1 MTQSTEEVLSFDEAM
16 EKFDPVLGFEVH
28 VELNT
33 RTKMFDA
40 APNVFGD
47 EPNTNVTPV
56 SLGLP
61 GVLPVVNRVAVESA
75 IKLGLA
81 LGCEI
86 RPVSHFARKNYF
98 YPDTPKNFQT
108 SQYDEPIAENGSVD
122 VELEDGTVFTVEIE
136 RAHMEEDAGK
146 LTHMGGAA
154 GRIQGADFSLVD
166 YNRAG
171 VPLIEIVTKPIEG
184 AGSRAPE
191 LARAYVAVIRE
202 IVKNLGISDARMER
216 GNVRCDANVS
226 LMPKG
231 ATTYGTRSETKNVN
245 SLRAVERAVRF
256 EIQRHAAVL
265 DSGGTIV
272 QETRHWHEDTRSTTS
287 GRPKSD
293 ADDYRYFPEPDLVPV
308 VTDDEWIERLRAE
321 LPEPPAERRK
331 RLQAA
336 WGFSD
341 EEFRDVVNAGVL
353 DEIEQTVAA
362 GAAPSAARKWWMGE
376 IARLAN
382 QREVEIA
389 ELGVTPQH
397 VVELDGL
404 IGAGK
409 INDKLAKKVLAHVLE
424 GEGSPAEVV
433 EQRGLAVVSDDG
445 VLTAAIDDAMAQMP
459 DVVAKVRTGKVQA
472 VGALIGPVMKA
483 TRGQADAARVREL
496 ILEKLGVQG

>member
-1 MTQSTEEVLSFDEAM
+1 MNRSTEEVLSFDEAM
-16 EKFDPVLGFEVH
+16 EKYDPVLGFEVH

-171 VPLIEIVTKPIEG
+171 VPLIEIVTKPIVG
-184 AGSRAPE
+184 AGTRAPE
-191 LARAYVAVIRE
+191 LARVYVALIRE
-202 IVKNLGISDARMER
+202 IVKNLGISDAKMER

-231 ATTYGTRSETKNVN
+231 SATFGTRSETKNVN

-265 DSGGTIV
+265 DAGGTIV

-308 VTDDEWIERLRAE
+308 VPDPEWIERLRSE

-331 RLQAA
+331 RLRTD

-353 DEIEQTVAA
+353 DEIEQTVSA
-362 GAAPSAARKWWMGE
+362 GAAPAAARKWWMGE

-397 VVELDGL
+397 VVELNGL
-404 IGAGK
+404 IDAGK

-433 EQRGLAVVSDDG
+433 ERRGLAVVSDDS

-459 DVVAKVRTGKVQA
+459 DVVAKVQAGKVQA

-483 TRGQADAARVREL
+483 TRGQADAGRVREL

>member
-1 MTQSTEEVLSFDEAM
+1 MTQTTEEVLSFDEAM
-16 EKFDPVLGFEVH
+16 EKYDPVLGFEVH

-171 VPLIEIVTKPIEG
+171 VPLIEIVTKPIVG
-184 AGSRAPE
+184 AGTRAPE

-231 ATTYGTRSETKNVN
+231 ASTFGTRSETKNVN

-265 DSGGTIV
+265 DAGGTIV

-308 VTDDEWIERLRAE
+308 VTDEAWIERLRAE

-331 RLQAA
+331 RLKAA

-362 GAAPSAARKWWMGE
+362 GAAPAAARKWWMGE
-376 IARLAN
+376 IARLAK

-424 GEGSPAEVV
+424 GEGSPAEIV
-433 EQRGLAVVSDDG
+433 EQRGLAVVSDDS

-459 DVVAKVRTGKVQA
+459 DVVAKVRGGKVQA

>member
-1 MTQSTEEVLSFDEAM
+1 MTQTTEEVLSFDEAM

-108 SQYDEPIAENGSVD
+108 SQYDEPIAENASVD

>member
-1 MTQSTEEVLSFDEAM
+1 MSDEILSFEEAM
-16 EKFDPVLGFEVH
+16 EKYDPVLGFEVH

-33 RTKMFDA
+33 ATKMFDA
-40 APNVFGD
+40 APNEFGD
-47 EPNTNVTPV
+47 TPNTNVTPV

-61 GVLPVVNRVAVESA
+61 GVLPVVNGKAVESS

-86 RPVSHFARKNYF
+86 APVSHFARKNYF

-108 SQYDEPIAENGSVD
+108 SQYDEPIAANGSID
-122 VELEDGTVFTVEIE
+122 IELEDGTVFTIDIE

-146 LTHMGGAA
+146 LTHKGGSS

-171 VPLIEIVTKPIEG
+171 VPLVEIVTRPIVG
-184 AGSRAPE
+184 AGERAPE
-191 LARAYVAVIRE
+191 LARAYVAAIRE

-231 ATTYGTRSETKNVN
+231 TTEFGTRTETKNVN
-245 SLRAVERAVRF
+245 SLRSVERAVRY

-265 DSGGTIV
+265 DAGEKII
-272 QETRHWHEDTRSTTS
+272 QETRMWHEDTRETTA

-308 VTDDEWIERLRAE
+308 VTDEEWIERLRAE

-331 RLQAA
+331 RLKAD

-341 EEFRDVVNAGVL
+341 EEFRDVVNAGAM
-353 DEIEQTVAA
+353 DAIEETIAA
-362 GAAPSAARKWWMGE
+362 GAPAAVARKWWMGE
-376 IARLAN
+376 IARIAKD
-382 QREVEIA
+382 REVDLA
-389 ELGVTPQH
+389 ETGATAQT
-397 VVELDGL
+397 VVELNKL
-404 IGAGK
+404 IEAKK
-409 INDKLAKKVLAHVLE
+409 INDKIARQVLGFVIDGE
-424 GEGSPAEVV
+424 GEPAEIV
-433 EQRGLAVVSDDG
+433 QKRNLAVVSDDG
-445 VLTAAIDDAMAQMP
+445 ALTTAIDDALAAMP
-459 DVVAKVRTGKVQA
+459 DVADKIRAGKVQA
-472 VGALIGPVMKA
+472 AGAIVGQVMKA

-496 ILEKLGVQG
+496 ILEKLGVEG